1 MTKKEFEELLA
12 QERPDE
18 TIVRDDVVE
27 DGQKVIGI
35 GVNSTK
41 AFTLTE
47 IGKVL
52 KGFKLVEAL
61 VESVLAVG
69 ETKEDERSK
78 EFAND
83 MRCAQEALQLLREK
97 LLQPMADGILMGIF
111 GKERAETLKN
121 AFNVLAD
128 MLERCEEDEGKG
140 DEDVQ
145 GTD

>member
-12 QERPDE
+12 QEWHDE

-27 DGQKVIGI
+27 DGQKMTGI

-47 IGKVL
+47 IGTVL
-52 KGFKLVEAL
+52 KGFRIVEAL
-61 VESVLAVG
+61 VESSLAVA

-78 EFAND
+78 EFATD
-83 MRCAQEALQLLREK
+83 LRCGQEALQLLREK
-97 LLQPMADGILMGIF
+97 LLQPMADGILMGIL
-111 GKERAETLKN
+111 GKERAKTLKN
-121 AFNVLAD
+121 AFNVIAD
-128 MLERCEEDEGKG
+128 ALERCKEDEGKG